1 MSAQFQPSR
10 TVKPQLSESP
20 THSEPNRGPTQVTKR
35 LALGYQSAFSRLCA
49 VRFAKR
55 SGVRVIRDRELCA
68 TLQLAIAPEVTL
80 TELDPRKVAV
90 AGAFDDLR
98 RDTMATMSHYSCVLK
113 VVIDAPPELHDQE
126 LAFWQGAL
134 GQELPEI
141 YSAEYHGA
149 FLRGT
154 GMMLL
159 MQRLESGAPRVHLDI
174 HTDDL
179 DAEVAR
185 LERLGA
191 KRVQKVQT
199 WWVMRDPAGLLFCVL
214 PMSPGSLNDENA
226 QRWE

>member
-1 MSAQFQPSR
+1 M
-10 TVKPQLSESP
+10 
-20 THSEPNRGPTQVTKR
+20 
-35 LALGYQSAFSRLCA
+35 A
-49 VRFAKR
+49 V
-55 SGVRVIRDRELCA
+55 
-68 TLQLAIAPEVTL
+68 
-80 TELDPRKVAV
+80 
-90 AGAFDDLR
+90 
-98 RDTMATMSHYSCVLK
+98 MSHYSRVLK
-113 VVIDAPPELHDQE
+113 VVIDAPPDLHDRE

-134 GQELPEI
+134 GQELPEV

-149 FLRGT
+149 FLRGSDLI
-154 GMMLL
+154 LL

-191 KRVQKVQT
+191 QRVQKVHA

-214 PMSPGSLNDENA
+214 PISAGSLNDENA

>member
-1 MSAQFQPSR
+1 MMTGATGQALYVFCM
-10 TVKPQLSESP
+10 PQGDAL
-20 THSEPNRGPTQVTKR
+20 TRGCIRRPPR
-35 LALGYQSAFSRLCA
+35 DPFLCDA
-49 VRFAKR
+49 AA
-55 SGVRVIRDRELCA
+55 RDP
-68 TLQLAIAPEVTL
+68 PEVMVI
-80 TELDPRKVAV
+80 ELDLREVAV
-90 AGAFDDLR
+90 AGAFDDRR
-98 RDTMATMSHYSCVLK
+98 RDTMASMSHYSRVLK
-113 VVIDAPPELHDQE
+113 VVIDAPPSLHDQE

-149 FLRGT
+149 FLRGNDL
-154 GMMLL
+154 MLL

-214 PMSPGSLNDENA
+214 PMSRGSLNDQNA